1 MDNWQSWIG
10 RTLDADDVLT
20 AGLLTRFRATIDSG
34 IDSDGEG
41 ATAPQGVH
49 WCLCVP
55 DVPTAMLGSDG
66 HPQRSDAPDSFLPPI
81 PLPRRMW
88 ASSSVRFLAPIALG
102 DHIARTS
109 VVASVREKSGSTGLL
124 VFVEID
130 HVTSANG
137 APAVEERQTL
147 VYREASSEPAPPAPA
162 ESVVDFSDWGWS
174 RSLRPDAPLLF
185 RYSALTFNSH
195 RIHYDRPYAVDE
207 ECYRG
212 LVVHGPLTATLL
224 LDLAA
229 REVGHNALTQFS
241 FRGVSPAIEG
251 EALHLVAKRE
261 GQTLRLAALGGD
273 GRLVTSAEG
282 LL

>member
-1 MDNWQSWIG
+1 MNNWQSWIG
-10 RTLDADDVLT
+10 RTLNAEDVLT
-20 AGLLTRFRATIDSG
+20 PGLLTRFRATIDSG
-34 IDSDGEG
+34 TDGT
-41 ATAPQGVH
+41 TAPQGLH

-66 HPQRSDAPDSFLPPI
+66 HPQRSDAPHSFLPPI

-88 ASSSVRFLAPIALG
+88 ASSSVRFLTPIALG

-109 VVASVREKSGSTGLL
+109 VVASVKEKSGSTGPL

-130 HVTSANG
+130 HVTRANG
-137 APAVEERQTL
+137 KPAVEERQTL
-147 VYREASSEPAPPAPA
+147 VYREASATPSLPAPDEAA
-162 ESVVDFSDWGWS
+162 VDFSEWGWS

-229 REVGHNALTQFS
+229 RELGHNSLTQFT

-261 GQTLRLAALGGD
+261 GQKLLLAALGGD